1 MPVYVARR
9 AIAAGCDPHHAGI
22 GRNDL
27 RPTERMATARPTAK
41 NRSKL
46 VVLVAGGAHGIGRS
60 VAELIGESI
69 DCDLIVADR
78 APADQPLAVEHSF
91 VPLDFAGI
99 DRVEIMAELCAHAVT
114 QLTRRVD
121 WLLLC
126 SAGPT
131 PLTDTDADSARE
143 FAGAA
148 ALGAALHPLLRRSTR
163 SRVALAYSD
172 ARHLAHAL
180 DLGHYL
186 SGAEPH
192 RRKIEVIVF
201 STGAPAT
208 DMVAPVLGVG
218 LPTDRACTVRRH
230 APIDLRLVAEQLLYT
245 LEELDL
251 GGRDVVHVVAPGYV
265 GRTGCVEIAS
275 EQKAAIDERD
285 RRSARQ
291 RRQVRF
297 ADDAAPEPKAACLA
311 VHTVSCV
318 ERAHELIHG
327 RRPPTAAELIPQ
339 YSRRAWAPA
348 KAARR
353 PLKGQ

>member
-1 MPVYVARR
+1 M
-9 AIAAGCDPHHAGI
+9 
-22 GRNDL
+22 
-27 RPTERMATARPTAK
+27 
-41 NRSKL
+41 
-46 VVLVAGGAHGIGRS
+46 VLVAGGAHGIGRS

-121 WLLLC
+121 WLVLC
-126 SAGPT
+126 SPGPT
-131 PLTDTDADSARE
+131 PLTDANADAARE

-180 DLGHYL
+180 DLGKYL

-230 APIDLRLVAEQLLYT
+230 APIDLRLVAEQLLYA

-251 GGRDVVHVVAPGYV
+251 DGRDVVHVVAPGYV
-265 GRTGCVEIAS
+265 GRTGCVEIVS
-275 EQKAAIDERD
+275 EQKVDIERD
-285 RRSARQ
+285 RRSAPQ
-291 RRQVRF
+291 RRHVRF
-297 ADDAAPEPKAACLA
+297 ADDSAPVPKAACLA
-311 VHTVSCV
+311 VQTVSCV

-327 RRPPTAAELIPQ
+327 RRPPAAAELIPQ
-339 YSRRAWAPA
+339 HSRRAWAPA
-348 KAARR
+348 KAVRR
-353 PLKGQ
+353 PLKGR